1 MDTLRTPVPDPAGEL
16 VKVSFTRFLQT
27 FKLDDDEH
35 STIQQR

>member
-27 FKLDDDEH
+27 FKLDDEH